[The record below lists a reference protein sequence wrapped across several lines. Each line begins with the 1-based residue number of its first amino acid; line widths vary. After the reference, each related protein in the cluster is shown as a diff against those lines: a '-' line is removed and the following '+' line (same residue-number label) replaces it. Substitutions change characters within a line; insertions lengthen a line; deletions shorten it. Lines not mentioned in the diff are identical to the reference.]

1 MRCCSFQDC
10 LVRDNFAQDFPLF
23 RHFFFLPFVIFR
35 HNPIVFH
42 ANAEAFLE
50 SAILTMF
57 SGSFSDGAILI
68 LGAIKRGL
76 VGHTPSEK
84 GPAWIAN
91 NGSVM
96 HMVVGNVATHLTSD
110 LADEFGSFPFGF
122 FWGQWCRGRR
132 GWWVFKFRMR
142 QKIFWRL
149 RRLHDSETKR
159 GLGATKGFL

>member
-1 MRCCSFQDC
+1 MPKRFFSEILFHFRHLPHSFLISCRRSFQHC
-10 LVRDNFAQDFPLF
+10 LIRDDFAQDLPLF

-57 SGSFSDGAILI
+57 SGSFSNGAILI

-76 VGHTPSEK
+76 IGHSPSEK
-84 GPAWIAN
+84 GPTRIAN
-91 NGSVM
+91 DGAVM
-96 HMVVGNVATHLTSD
+96 YMVVGNVSAHLTSD

-122 FWGQWCRGRR
+122 
-132 GWWVFKFRMR
+132 V
-142 QKIFWRL
+142 
-149 RRLHDSETKR
+149 
-159 GLGATKGFL
+159 